1 MKEEH
6 FAILRRHMVEVI
18 GIHVDLAGDELGKP
32 ALDERVLAAM
42 GRVPRHA
49 FVPSPLAAHA
59 YQDTPLPIGF
69 DKTISQPFIVAV
81 MTDLLEPRPDDVVLE
96 VGTGLGYQAAVLGQL
111 VRRVWSVEIIEELAV
126 EAEARL
132 RRLGYDNVGIRIGDG
147 SLGWAEHAPY
157 DKIIV
162 TAAAELAPPA
172 LIAAAQARR
181 SDGAAHRPGRGAEA
195 DGGREGRGGS
205 SPSSRAHVRPVRSA
219 RNGEVS
225 GTSPRVWLTTS
236 WLGNASVLLNPGHRQ
251 RPLRHHGRY
260 HRACDRTHR
269 RSRLS

>member
-18 GIHVDLAGDELGKP
+18 GIYVDLAGDELGKS
-32 ALDERVLAAM
+32 ALDARVLSAM

-59 YQDTPLPIGF
+59 YHNAPLPIGF
-69 DKTISQPFIVAV
+69 DKTISQPFIVAL
-81 MTDLLEPRPDDVVLE
+81 MTDLLEPRQDDVVLE

-126 EAEARL
+126 EAAACL
-132 RRLGYDNVGIRIGDG
+132 RRLGYDNIDIHIGDG

-162 TAAAELAPPA
+162 SAAAKLVPPA
-172 LIAAAQARR
+172 LLEQLK
-181 SDGAAHRPGRGAEA
+181 P
-195 DGGREGRGGS
+195 GGRMVLPTGLAEDQKLTVVEKDVAGRARIRELMS
-205 SPSSRAHVRPVRSA
+205 VRF
-219 RNGEVS
+219 G
-225 GTSPRVWLTTS
+225 
-236 WLGNASVLLNPGHRQ
+236 LLET
-251 RPLRHHGRY
+251 LR
-260 HRACDRTHR
+260 
-269 RSRLS
+269 